1 LHTCLHSMHGNNKAG
16 SEAFSAIDLFAG
28 VVDEV
33 SIEFVDE
40 VDADSERDSYRKF
53 KSSWPIMLV
62 SCFS

>member
-1 LHTCLHSMHGNNKAG
+1 MHGKAG
-16 SEAFSAIDLFAG
+16 STGLVEAFSAIDLFAG

-62 SCFS
+62 SCYS